1 MREKKRSR
9 IESCANGQPE
19 RIVGYQE
26 NKESV
31 ESMGKREYGLTN
43 GVGECVDESVLR
55 WFGHIQRMGNDS
67 ITKRVYMGECMGR
80 RWSAEEV
87 D

>member
-1 MREKKRSR
+1 
-9 IESCANGQPE
+9 
-19 RIVGYQE
+19 
-26 NKESV
+26 
-31 ESMGKREYGLTN
+31 MGKREYGLTN
-43 GVGECVDESVLR
+43 GVGECIDESVLR